1 MKIENLLKQQNILD
15 NLKEDYISFLMEL
28 KKDYPLSLND
38 VDKSSII
45 NRIYTVKS
53 KIPTINFYC
62 IELIQNDILST
73 IYIPSNINY
82 LKSLEYEIHRNKL
95 LNRIEIFKKTIH
107 DNIYDE
113 VAYDELTEA
122 IKFLKSKFINMY
134 KKETNLFK
142 DEIRFLYNL
151 KNGKNIQ
158 G

>member
-28 KKDYPLSLND
+28 KKDYPLSLNY

-107 DNIYDE
+107 ENIYDE

>member
-107 DNIYDE
+107 ENIYDE

>member
-28 KKDYPLSLND
+28 KKDYPLSLNY

-62 IELIQNDILST
+62 IELIQNDILNT

-107 DNIYDE
+107 ENIYDE

>member
-15 NLKEDYISFLMEL
+15 NLKEDYISFLIEL

-62 IELIQNDILST
+62 VELIQNDILGT

-107 DNIYDE
+107 ENIYDE